1 MRNFLFALLASLSAF
16 AQTPAYDALKPE
28 FSHQFY
34 FWQQKG
40 FFFIDTS
47 LNSLNWYHEL
57 NNGLADDFGQLSLMN
72 LGGARN
78 HLLIPRLSPL
88 NQYQSFGPYQ
98 AYFTN
103 PNQIKYYQV
112 RSPLTG
118 ARYLQGYDRGQL
130 FRIYHTQN
138 INKQWNFAL
147 QYKRLNSLSFYLN
160 DQNKQASFTFNTHYR
175 NKKGSYEASAY
186 FASEMLSLQENGGI
200 AYDSV
205 FTENLQSSR
214 TLLIT
219 NLDRDERRIYNR
231 DIFLDHRIDF
241 WKFFKKKKKA
251 IVDSILDSTASAVIA
266 KEEPRRSLLL
276 GHHFR
281 YNRQASAY
289 YGRTTDFYQ
298 NYYFENDGDYI
309 DSIRYASVYNELYLQ
324 TILGDSSSFDLKAGA
339 FHQAL
344 EYGNVYFQS
353 NGQLLGINGKL
364 QGNYLEY
371 FDLQA
376 EARYILSGPFAND
389 FELKASLQ
397 GKFYKSLG
405 AFAGYQLQNKHPEL
419 FQQAY
424 ISNNAIW
431 NLSAGSVLS
440 NELFF
445 GLQWAKQNYLRLR
458 TFSASDYVYFGQD
471 LKPQVAPEIVAYQ
484 GVDLRQDFKFW
495 NWLHQDN
502 KLSYQIALSGSE
514 YLPLPDF
521 VSRHSL
527 YFHFPLFKGA
537 LQVLLGTEASYF
549 SSFDSPSYSA
559 MTGQFYLAQEYPI
572 GNYVMVDA
580 FAQFKVSKAIIYL
593 KMQNLTQGF
602 SPYNYWAAPHYPLN
616 DRVFRVGLNWRF
628 FN

>member
-1 MRNFLFALLASLSAF
+1 MRNILFALLVSLSAL

-28 FSHQFY
+28 FSHQY
-34 FWQQKG
+34 YYWQQKG
-40 FFFIDTS
+40 FYFIDTT

-72 LGGARN
+72 LGGPRN
-78 HLLIPRLSPL
+78 QLLIPKLSPL

-103 PNQIKYYQV
+103 PNQIRYYQV

-138 INKQWNFAL
+138 INKRWNFAL

-160 DQNKQASFTFNTHYR
+160 DQNKQSSFTFNTHYR
-175 NKKGSYEASAY
+175 NKKGTYEASAY

-200 AYDSV
+200 AFDSV

-219 NLDRDERRIYNR
+219 NLDLDERKIYNR
-231 DIFLDHRIDF
+231 DIFLDHTIDF

-251 IVDSILDSTASAVIA
+251 VVDTTQDSISSEV
-266 KEEPRRSLLL
+266 KEMETSRRSLLL
-276 GHHFR
+276 GHQFR

-289 YGRTTDFYQ
+289 YGRSTDFYE
-298 NYYFENDGDYI
+298 NYFYENDGSYT
-309 DSIRYASVYNELYLQ
+309 DSIRYASLYNELYLQ
-324 TILGDSSSFDLKAGA
+324 TIIGDSSSFDLKAAA

-344 EYGNVYFQS
+344 EYGNQYFQS
-353 NGQLLGINGKL
+353 NGQLLGITGKL

-419 FQQAY
+419 YQQAY
-424 ISNNAIW
+424 ISNNIIW
-431 NLSAGSVLS
+431 NLSAGPVLS

-445 GLQWAKQNYLRLR
+445 GLQWAKRNYLRLR
-458 TFSASDYVYFGQD
+458 TFSASDYIYFGKD
-471 LKPQVAPEIVAYQ
+471 LKPHVAPEIVAYQ
-484 GVDLRQDFKFW
+484 AVDLRQDFIFW

-502 KLSYQIALSGSE
+502 NLSYQIALGGSE
-514 YLPLPDF
+514 YLPLPEI

-537 LQVLLGTEASYF
+537 LQVLLGGEASYF

-559 MTGQFYLAQEYPI
+559 MTGQFYLAQEYPV
-572 GNYVMVDA
+572 GNFVMVDA

-616 DRVFRVGLNWRF
+616 DRVFRVGVNWRF